1 MKIVFTGRKN
11 TDDLPKDFKVITLDE
26 INDETL
32 NSIID
37 SSCEAIIIDHVLE
50 RLEFPENVKL
60 LHIIL
65 GKVRIN
71 GQLLISGINADK
83 LCELKFLH
91 KIPEEDF
98 NKVISQSS
106 SLLSIVEVMAVTSS
120 AGLDLI
126 GVEKDYISYRASL
139 IRNSKSETWKKTGT

>member
-26 INDETL
+26 LNDETL

-60 LHIIL
+60 LHAIL

-139 IRNSKSETWKKTGT
+139 IRNSKSET

>member
-60 LHIIL
+60 LHAIL

-98 NKVISQSS
+98 NTVISQSS

-139 IRNSKSETWKKTGT
+139 IRNSKSET

>member
-60 LHIIL
+60 LHAIL

-139 IRNSKSETWKKTGT
+139 IRNSKSET

>member
-37 SSCEAIIIDHVLE
+37 SSCEAVIVDHVLE

-60 LHIIL
+60 LHAIL

-139 IRNSKSETWKKTGT
+139 IRNSKSET

>member
-60 LHIIL
+60 LHAIL

>member
-26 INDETL
+26 LNDETL

-37 SSCEAIIIDHVLE
+37 SSCEAVIVDHVLE

-60 LHIIL
+60 LHAIL

-139 IRNSKSETWKKTGT
+139 IRNSKSET